1 MLGRIYTLLLEG
13 DGTTNKNF
21 GLNTIK
27 LPEAAARGLIVFRH
41 FQQRTCTLNQRD
53 VKVLSSSVSKGLFPV
68 VFTSCSVFQHC
79 SVLEF
84 YPLSGSPCTT

>member
-1 MLGRIYTLLLEG
+1 MLGRIYTFLLEG

-21 GLNTIK
+21 GLD
-27 LPEAAARGLIVFRH
+27 LAARGLVEFRH

-53 VKVLSSSVSKGLFPV
+53 VKVLSSSISKGLFPV